1 MADARG
7 AGGTLIRARGA
18 FAASSASRTKLSCAR
33 HGGDME
39 NLRGRVAVI
48 TGGASG
54 IGFATAEALAREG
67 AKLVLADIEAGALD
81 AAVAKLHAA
90 AREALESLADATWKQ
105 FGRADIVFNNAGVAV
120 AGPVTGM
127 THEDW
132 RWVIDVD
139 LWGVIHGVEAFVP
152 RIVEQGEGGH
162 VLATASFAGLVPNI
176 GLGAYCVAKYGV
188 VALMEV
194 LHRELRGH
202 GIGASVLCPM
212 RVRTNIDESGRN
224 RQRGY
229 GGPEAQHYPN
239 VEEGQMAGRVI
250 DVAEVA
256 ALVLDGIRKNR
267 LYLLPHTESR
277 AMIRRRFERIDR
289 AFEE

>member
-1 MADARG
+1 
-7 AGGTLIRARGA
+7 
-18 FAASSASRTKLSCAR
+18 
-33 HGGDME
+33 ME

-67 AKLVLADIEAGALD
+67 AKLALADVEAKALD
-81 AAVAKLHAA
+81 AAVAKLRGAGA
-90 AREALESLADATWKQ
+90 EAIGVVTDVTDRKAVEALADATWKH

-120 AGPVTGM
+120 AGPVTQM

-139 LWGVIHGVEAFVP
+139 LWGVIHGVESFVP
-152 RIVEQGEGGH
+152 RLVEQGEGGH

-212 RVRTNIDESGRN
+212 RVRTNIDASGRN
-224 RQRGY
+224 RQAGY
-229 GGPEAQHYPN
+229 GGPEAQNYPKI
-239 VEEGQMAGRVI
+239 EDGQMAGRTIPV
-250 DVAEVA
+250 EGVA
-256 ALVLDGIRKNR
+256 ALVVDGIRRNK
-267 LYLLPHTESR
+267 LYLLPHAESR
-277 AMIRRRFERIDR
+277 EMIRRRFERIDK
-289 AFEE
+289 AFDD